1 MTFSFGFSFANLG
14 DDHVDLVPA
23 GVDGDDG
30 AVLLVSGDMD
40 FFPDLDALIITL
52 GGGVSSSQPMPYH
65 AHGGLPSASQRAY
78 SPYQRIC
85 MPASPV
91 ARSMLGTSK

>member
-14 DDHVDLVPA
+14 DDRVDLVLP

-30 AVLLVSGDMD
+30 TVLPVSGDMD
-40 FFPDLDALIITL
+40 FFPGLDALIITL
-52 GGGVSSSQPMPYH
+52 GGGVSSFQPVPYH
-65 AHGGLPSASQRAY
+65 THGGLPSASQRAY
-78 SPYQRIC
+78 L
-85 MPASPV
+85 PASPV

>member
-14 DDHVDLVPA
+14 DDRVDLVLP

-30 AVLLVSGDMD
+30 AVLPVSGDMD
-40 FFPDLDALIITL
+40 VFPDLDALIITL
-52 GGGVSSSQPMPYH
+52 GGGVSSFQPVPYH